1 METVTSALGLAWAF
15 SCARMLSTR
24 MLETIHDV
32 AIHVGH
38 TRDALHV
45 KNAAHVPISI
55 GGPCIAAKRSPY
67 IVATCSDRLIIYKPP
82 GWQVDEE

>member
-15 SCARMLSTR
+15 SCARMLGTR

-38 TRDALHV
+38 TLDALHV
-45 KNAAHVPISI
+45 KNAAHIPISI
-55 GGPCIAAKRSPY
+55 DGPCIFAKHSPY
-67 IVATCSDRLIIYKPP
+67 IVATCSDPLIIYKPP
-82 GWQVDEE
+82 GWQVDEQ